1 MAKLE
6 QELRDMVEC
15 DSRQQ
20 MKASTSMSMSMSP
33 EMEKM
38 YRESLSMEVELK
50 YMKDEVERMRGL
62 EEKLMN

>member
-1 MAKLE
+1 
-6 QELRDMVEC
+6 MVEC